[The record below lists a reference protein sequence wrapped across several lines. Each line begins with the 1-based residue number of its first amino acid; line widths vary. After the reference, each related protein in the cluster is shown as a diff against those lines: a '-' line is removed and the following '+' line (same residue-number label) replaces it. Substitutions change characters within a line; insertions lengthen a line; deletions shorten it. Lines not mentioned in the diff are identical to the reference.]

1 MSESN
6 KVFKQAGRK
15 NGEECISNNS
25 NVCLGGNTKI
35 LDSSNATH
43 GGSVAGNS
51 DKLNGTMNE
60 DLQVGARKGKIGA
73 FYGFSKNELEY
84 RPVLDI
90 DTMAPIMS
98 TAIGVGTVM
107 EVVGKELTLEA
118 FGRFQNNNERLV
130 IQSQFQGRRTTCKI

>member
-1 MSESN
+1 M
-6 KVFKQAGRK
+6 K
-15 NGEECISNNS
+15 NILAIIAMFVCTSI
-25 NVCLGGNTKI
+25 CLGGNTKI

-98 TAIGVGTVM
+98 TAIGVWTVM

-118 FGRFQNNNERLV
+118 FRRYQNNNERPSNPKASFKGGGLLAGYNL
-130 IQSQFQGRRTTCKI
+130 SKD